1 MSEGHRNSVESS
13 SVVGITTN
21 KKASPKLNSPNE
33 STPALEY
40 TSNREQKKSEERQ
53 VFGEIQRKST
63 LTFLSGENARRGT
76 TITWPCGKKSCRLQ
90 KQCTELTLCVSRFG

>member
-13 SVVGITTN
+13 TTTN

-33 STPALEY
+33 STPAVEY

-53 VFGEIQRKST
+53 VFGEI
-63 LTFLSGENARRGT
+63 E
-76 TITWPCGKKSCRLQ
+76 KK
-90 KQCTELTLCVSRFG
+90 KY